1 VVTIPSGRYS
11 NYVTRAEDT
20 RERILFGAEEVV
32 LRDGVAHLTLE
43 AAANEA
49 GISKG
54 GILYH
59 FGTRAA
65 LVAAM
70 VERLSSRF
78 DEDLEREGSGSGQPG
93 AFTRAYLEASFGPS
107 SDATGSREL
116 RLGAA
121 VIAGVAADNELL
133 APLRERFAAWQHA
146 LVADGVAP
154 ASASLIR
161 LAADG
166 LWFTELLNLAP
177 LDEELR
183 SSVRDELLAHLEAT
197 LRSRKVTA
205 SSKARDGLAARRTS
219 GKRNPS

>member
-1 VVTIPSGRYS
+1 M
-11 NYVTRAEDT
+11 TRAEDT

-93 AFTRAYLEASFGPS
+93 AFTRAYLEA
-107 SDATGSREL
+107 
-116 RLGAA
+116 
-121 VIAGVAADNELL
+121 
-133 APLRERFAAWQHA
+133 
-146 LVADGVAP
+146 
-154 ASASLIR
+154 
-161 LAADG
+161 
-166 LWFTELLNLAP
+166 
-177 LDEELR
+177 
-183 SSVRDELLAHLEAT
+183 T

>member
-1 VVTIPSGRYS
+1 
-11 NYVTRAEDT
+11 VTRGEDT
-20 RERILFGAEEVV
+20 RARILHGAEEVV

-43 AAANEA
+43 AAALEA

-59 FGTRAA
+59 FPTRAA

-78 DEDLEREGSGSGQPG
+78 DEDLAREGAGSGRPG

-107 SDATGSREL
+107 SDDHVIRER

-121 VIAGVAADNELL
+121 VIAGVASDPELL
-133 APLRERFAAWQHA
+133 EPLRERFAAWQHA
-146 LVADGVAP
+146 LTADSIAP
-154 ASASLIR
+154 ASASLMR

-166 LWFTELLNLAP
+166 LWFTELFGLAP
-177 LDEELR
+177 LDEHLR
-183 SSVRDELLAHLEAT
+183 AAVREELLAQLGSCLDQRPSPGAPKAPREPCSVRQVGDKD
-197 LRSRKVTA
+197 RS
-205 SSKARDGLAARRTS
+205 
-219 GKRNPS
+219 